1 MWYTKETKR
10 IAGGFATVPQKN
22 TMTRDAMLF
31 LPAKIAEGLLLML
44 VSSLYS
50 HIFLKEA
57 NGFFNSINLSI
68 QLCYLILAGWMAN
81 AATRYVAEE
90 YRTDK
95 GEKLFSTVSTV
106 YLLLCALV
114 SAGYCVTAL
123 TTGRSAYFLAI
134 PMFMSYTCFQILNAA
149 LVQLGRIR
157 ASVGL
162 SLLSALMKLGVAY
175 ALVGGAANFP
185 SPAPALLAAIA
196 ADGIAG
202 LGAALVLSFPQV
214 VRLRYFSKALLQ
226 KFLKYGVPLMGVSIS
241 VALLNQID
249 RILVVNIYGDGVFA
263 VYSNN
268 NSIATSIFN
277 MLSVGIMRGV
287 YPNVLRAWREGG
299 QALAKPLLDSGVRL
313 YLLIAAPAVCGLSAL
328 AYPLSD
334 FLFAEGYE
342 AGFPV
347 IIYTSCA
354 MLFMGLTEYA
364 NKAYELEQQ
373 TSAILQN
380 SAAAAVIKVIA
391 SIILIRTAGYLAA
404 ALGSV
409 IAFASYFL
417 LTAIRVRKRFLFRI
431 APASLVKI
439 LLSSALC
446 GAAAFGCTHL
456 PVSNLLRLVSAVVAG
471 AATYAVCI
479 AATGEGK
486 AEIAAIRAKLQ
497 SRLR

>member
-1 MWYTKETKR
+1 
-10 IAGGFATVPQKN
+10 
-22 TMTRDAMLF
+22 
-31 LPAKIAEGLLLML
+31 
-44 VSSLYS
+44 
-50 HIFLKEA
+50 
-57 NGFFNSINLSI
+57 
-68 QLCYLILAGWMAN
+68 
-81 AATRYVAEE
+81 
-90 YRTDK
+90 
-95 GEKLFSTVSTV
+95 
-106 YLLLCALV
+106 
-114 SAGYCVTAL
+114 
-123 TTGRSAYFLAI
+123 
-134 PMFMSYTCFQILNAA
+134 
-149 LVQLGRIR
+149 
-157 ASVGL
+157 
-162 SLLSALMKLGVAY
+162 
-175 ALVGGAANFP
+175 
-185 SPAPALLAAIA
+185 
-196 ADGIAG
+196 
-202 LGAALVLSFPQV
+202 
-214 VRLRYFSKALLQ
+214 
-226 KFLKYGVPLMGVSIS
+226 MGVSIS

-313 YLLIAAPAVCGLSAL
+313 YLLIAAPAVCGLSAV

-364 NKAYELEQQ
+364 KKSYELEQQ

-380 SAAAAVIKVIA
+380 SAAAAVIKIIA

-439 LLSSALC
+439 LLSAALC

-486 AEIAAIRAKLQ
+486 AEIAAIRAKFQ